1 MLVSSLLT
9 HWFLRQMST
18 NHSTVAIAL
27 VTHAP
32 LGQALQLCAQ
42 HVLNTSPDL
51 VVADILPTD
60 LPEPWINQLVH
71 QLRQTAK
78 PYVLLLCDLYGST
91 PYHIATGVQ
100 RQLTIKGQ
108 QVHLLSG
115 VNVCMLVKALSDTS
129 ASIDEVIKNTLY
141 ATQRGVVHQAPTSP

>member
-1 MLVSSLLT
+1 MNNNQSQV
-9 HWFLRQMST
+9 
-18 NHSTVAIAL
+18 TVAL

-42 HVLNTSPDL
+42 HVLNTKPEL
-51 VVADILPTD
+51 VVADILPSD
-60 LPEPWINQLVH
+60 LPEPWISQLV
-71 QLRQTAK
+71 QELRQSNK

-100 RQLTIKGQ
+100 RQLTLKGQ

-115 VNVCMLVKALSDTS
+115 VNVCMVVKALSDTS
-129 ASIDEVIKNTLY
+129 VSIEDVIQNTLY
-141 ATQRGVVHQAPTSP
+141 ATQRGVVHQAPTS